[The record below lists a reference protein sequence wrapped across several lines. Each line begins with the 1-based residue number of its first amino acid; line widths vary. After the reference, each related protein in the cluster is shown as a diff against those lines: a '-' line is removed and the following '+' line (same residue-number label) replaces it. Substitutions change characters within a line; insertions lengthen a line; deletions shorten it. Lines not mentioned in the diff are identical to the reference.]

1 MREREPD
8 LRPVGWTM
16 ATAALLRWVGN
27 KIVALLILF
36 ILMLMLGAALSNV
49 ANERL
54 RVGLAVV
61 IGIAVLF
68 LAVLY
73 DKGRTATTKRD
84 S

>member
-1 MREREPD
+1 
-8 LRPVGWTM
+8 M

-36 ILMLMLGAALSNV
+36 ILMMMLGAALSNV
-49 ANERL
+49 ENEGL
-54 RVGLAVV
+54 RIALTIV

-73 DKGRTATTKRD
+73 HKGRTATSKRD

>member
-16 ATAALLRWVGN
+16 ATTSLLRWVGN
-27 KIVALLILF
+27 KLVALLIL
-36 ILMLMLGAALSNV
+36 MMMLGAALSNV

-54 RVGLAVV
+54 RVGLTGV
-61 IGIAVLF
+61 IGLAVLF